1 MFAAELY
8 PELSMRPDQMVLT
21 EKALPNCFPD
31 MSYSSMVWAC
41 ENKISGIAK
50 LRLPTNSSD
59 TASMQ
64 NVFRT
69 PLFKTVLK
77 SAFPF

>member
-8 PELSMRPDQMVLT
+8 TELSMRPDQMVLT

-50 LRLPTNSSD
+50 LRLPKW
-59 TASMQ
+59 
-64 NVFRT
+64 
-69 PLFKTVLK
+69 L
-77 SAFPF
+77 